1 MMGEEKKTAT
11 TKGEVYAALREL
23 RDEARRAS
31 HLIKASDLA
40 LDFYD
45 NWSLGGDLPRL
56 LTIDALTEMARE
68 VIHNAG
74 RKSRGGAG
82 RSRSAGS
89 RAAGE
94 GETETLDEIEI
105 EPELP
110 DFAEICAACPENY
123 ALPDDRPADTTYAD
137 TFNTPCRRLP
147 EGIAYLTKMA
157 RGSLR
162 NATAL
167 QNLFDACQR
176 VGFSGDETP
185 RQVMTR
191 HGYEPGGD
199 C

>member
-1 MMGEEKKTAT
+1 MTGEEKKTAT

-23 RDEARRAS
+23 RDEARQAS

-56 LTIDALTEMARE
+56 LTIDALTGMARE

-74 RKSRGGAG
+74 RKSRGAG
-82 RSRSAGS
+82 MRGSGSRSRGAS
-89 RAAGE
+89 E
-94 GETETLDEIEI
+94 GETETLEEVEL

-110 DFAEICAACPENY
+110 FAEICAACPENY

-137 TFNTPCRRLP
+137 TFDTPCRRLP

-167 QNLFDACQR
+167 QNLFDACER

-191 HGYEPGGD
+191 YGYEPAE
-199 C
+199 